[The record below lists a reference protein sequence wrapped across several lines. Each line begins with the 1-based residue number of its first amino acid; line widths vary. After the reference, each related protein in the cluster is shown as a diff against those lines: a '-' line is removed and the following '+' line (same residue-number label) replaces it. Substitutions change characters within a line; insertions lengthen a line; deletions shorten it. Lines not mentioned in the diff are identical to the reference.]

1 MIKRTCICIGS
12 VIIIAGC
19 SSGPTGD
26 AGGRVPIGEM
36 TPGERRA
43 DQMPTPDL
51 AEASDKVAMQLAHD
65 IDEIIELDNQ
75 GMRATVMLGDI
86 VNKTDTMRTTDFEY
100 MRNRIKSKLLQS
112 RHIVENV
119 QFVAGR
125 QRMEALN
132 RREYGEGRED
142 LLQEGTGGGV
152 GVQRGNPYYSYYLN
166 AECYG
171 VHRGGTHLFS
181 VTFELHRVSDGAI
194 VFNRSYERKYR

>member
-1 MIKRTCICIGS
+1 
-12 VIIIAGC
+12 
-19 SSGPTGD
+19 
-26 AGGRVPIGEM
+26 M
-36 TPGERRA
+36 TPGERRS

-51 AEASDKVAMQLAHD
+51 AGASDEVAMQLARD
-65 IDEIIELDNQ
+65 IDRIIELDNE

-100 MRNRIKSKLLQS
+100 VRNRIKSKLLQS
-112 RHIVENV
+112 RHVVDNI
-119 QFVAGR
+119 QFAAGR
-125 QRMEALN
+125 QRTEELN

-142 LLQEGTGGGV
+142 LLQEGTGGAGI
-152 GVQRGNPYYSYYLN
+152 QRGNPYYSYYLN

-171 VHRGGTHLFS
+171 VHRGRTHLFS